1 MKPVD
6 AQTFAKRLKF
16 ILMSHKIGEYV
27 TEDSLELMLENIVSV
42 AYEEGFFDLK
52 YLDIYLRKEYNVP
65 PEKVGEILKDIQS
78 VQEKLEIRTFFP
90 DHTSEQ
96 EDAFF
101 RLIKSRSSAKAAS
114 GSPQSNDKDDITL
127 SKAISLVSAAEK
139 SKSGTDK
146 IKCPRCGFV
155 QPLSHRCLNCNLDI
169 ENFYSLQKKYQTKE
183 PAVEQGDEKRT
194 KRIKLFSLLT
204 VAFMV
209 LCGVLYMVY
218 RRNSGIKTAARPVL
232 STMKAIGVSSS
243 QINLNWE
250 CRYCNQKEYKIE
262 RKTGMDGTYSQIA
275 AVGADKRKYSDTGL
289 LEGTTYCYKIFFNS
303 YAKHFNISCA
313 ATLPAAPSE
322 LTAEVISESEI
333 RISWT
338 NNSNNADGFV
348 IDRKVGDAKSYSRV
362 AVLGRETA
370 DYSDADLK
378 EGENYCYR
386 VSVYKS
392 RIENS
397 SPAED
402 VCAET
407 LIIRPPAPANL
418 KAIISQGDK
427 IYLSWRDN
435 SANEDGF
442 IVERRAGVDNSFHRI
457 KTVGA
462 NVTQCNVIAY
472 PPGTGISF
480 RIKAYNSS
488 GESAYSNEARV
499 VTPYRDFNQGERPP
513 GGGYDWDGG
522 GEDDDD
528 Y

>member
-1 MKPVD
+1 MKPAD

-27 TEDSLELMLENIVSV
+27 AEDMLEQMLENIVSV

-65 PEKVGEILKDIQS
+65 PEKVEEILKDIQS
-78 VQEKLEIRTFFP
+78 VQEKLEIKTFFP
-90 DHTSEQ
+90 DHTAEQ

-101 RLIKSRSSAKAAS
+101 RLIKSRSQAKQATE
-114 GSPQSNDKDDITL
+114 SPHADGKDDITL

-183 PAVEQGDEKRT
+183 PVAGQDDEKKAR
-194 KRIKLFSLLT
+194 RIKLVSLLT
-204 VAFMV
+204 VVFLA
-209 LCGVLYMVY
+209 LCGVLYAVY
-218 RRNSGIKTAARPVL
+218 RQNSGIKTPAKPPL
-232 STMKAIGVSSS
+232 STMKAVGVSSS
-243 QINLNWE
+243 RISLNWE
-250 CRYCNQKEYKIE
+250 CRYCNQTEYKIE

-275 AVGADKRKYSDTGL
+275 VVGPDKRNYSDDGL

-322 LTAEVISESEI
+322 LAAAAVSKSEI
-333 RISWT
+333 KISWT
-338 NNSNNADGFV
+338 NSSGNADGFV
-348 IDRKVGDAKSYSRV
+348 IDRKAGSASSYRRV
-362 AVLGRETA
+362 AVLGRETG
-370 DYSDADLK
+370 DYLDTGLK
-378 EGENYCYR
+378 EGQNYCYR
-386 VSVYKS
+386 VSAYKS

-397 SPAED
+397 SPSQD
-402 VCAET
+402 VCAAT
-407 LIIRPPAPANL
+407 VIVRPSAPANL

-427 IYLSWRDN
+427 IYLSWTDN
-435 SANEDGF
+435 SDNEDGF
-442 IVERRAGVDNSFHRI
+442 IIERKVGLENDYHRI
-457 KTVGA
+457 KTAGA
-462 NVTQCNVIAY
+462 NVTQSNVIAY

-499 VTPYRDFNQGERPP
+499 VTPYRDLNQEERPS
-513 GGGYDWDGG
+513 GGGYDWHGG
-522 GEDDDD
+522 GEDD